1 MDLGTAIIGGV
12 LLLVCIIPIVIAH
25 NSSNK
30 KYKKT
35 LAALSDYAAEKSC
48 KINQQDIWI
57 HAAIGIDTQNR
68 ILFFLKGDSN
78 AHTIEHIDL
87 NKIEESRV
95 ITPDSREKSDRINR
109 LVLELQPV
117 NNSEQ
122 PAVLEF
128 YNANVSM
135 QLADELIL
143 AKKWKQIINDVV
155 GA

>member
-12 LLLVCIIPIVIAH
+12 LLLVCIIPIAIAY

-35 LAALSDYAAEKSC
+35 LGALSDYATEKSC
-48 KINQQDIWI
+48 KINQQDVWI
-57 HAAIGIDTQNR
+57 HAAIGIDSQNHM
-68 ILFFLKGDSN
+68 LFFLKGDSN
-78 AHTIEHIDL
+78 AHKIEHIDL
-87 NKIEESRV
+87 NKIKECRV
-95 ITPDSREKSDRINR
+95 TTPDSREKSDRINR
-109 LVLELQPV
+109 LVLELQPA

-122 PAVLEF
+122 PTALEF
-128 YNANVSM
+128 YNGNVSM

-143 AKKWKQIINDVV
+143 AKKWKQIINNVI